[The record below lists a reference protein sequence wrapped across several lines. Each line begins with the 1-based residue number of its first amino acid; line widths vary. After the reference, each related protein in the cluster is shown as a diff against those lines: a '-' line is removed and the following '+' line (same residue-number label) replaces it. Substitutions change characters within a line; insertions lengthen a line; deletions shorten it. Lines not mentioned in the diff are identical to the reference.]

1 MLDPDYIQ
9 RLSEGAEEVASRL
22 HTDILRRVIQRIML
36 RLQRK
41 DDYLLTS
48 VDKWQLE
55 TLQEA
60 GFLREDMVKEIAKA
74 TGQQVTEI
82 KRAFEDAGVKTIAW
96 DNAVYKAAGLSPAP
110 LLNSP
115 QLLAILDRGYRKT
128 LQEWRNYTGTT
139 ATAAQR
145 LFIQVCDRA
154 YNQVISGSLSYTQA
168 VTEAVEAVSKSGVVV
183 HYPTGWRDTIETATL
198 RAVRTGVGQACA
210 EMTEARMDEL
220 DWDIVLTSAH
230 LGARY
235 GDGGENLTNH
245 AWWQG
250 RFFSRSGKDKRFP
263 PLSVCG
269 MGDVQGLCGANCR
282 HSIGPG
288 DGENNPYKG
297 YDSEENRKRYDLEQR
312 QRDLERRIR
321 NTKREVQGL
330 KAAVD
335 AADPETRPALEA
347 KNQKKARLLQ
357 KQNEGYNQFCS
368 ENGLKPLQD
377 RLKIA
382 GWDRKQAA
390 SATAAAGK
398 SLAKSSKSAI
408 IVSGDTN
415 MSVDIEIDK
424 FTPCLRDAKTGEII
438 ETAHSLATAEE
449 LKGLKKRSWKFNWSA
464 PSLRSSKIYKLLK
477 KGDTEIQGL
486 VAIEEDGRNSAFHL
500 SLAESAPHNLG
511 TGKQYEGVGG
521 HLFAIAVQKSI
532 DAGYGGFIYFEA
544 KNMELVKHYEE
555 KFGAALVGM
564 PHQYSMVIDEEAA
577 ARLVKAYT
585 LN

>member
-9 RLSEGAEEVASRL
+9 KLSEGAEEIASQL

-41 DDYLLTS
+41 DDYLLTA

-60 GFLREDMVKEIAKA
+60 GFLREDLVKEIAKA
-74 TGQQVTEI
+74 TGQQVSEI

-96 DNAVYKAAGLSPAP
+96 DNAVYKAAGLSPDP

-139 ATAAQR
+139 ATAAQQ

-168 VTEAVEAVSKSGVVV
+168 VAEAVEMVSKSGVVV

-210 EMTEARMDEL
+210 EMSEARMEEL

-250 RFFSRSGKDKRFP
+250 KFYSRSGKDKRFP
-263 PLSVCG
+263 PLSICG

-282 HSIGPG
+282 HSMGPG
-288 DGENNPYKG
+288 DGENNPYEG

-312 QRDLERRIR
+312 QRELERRIR

-335 AADPETRPALEA
+335 AADPDTRPALEE
-347 KNQKKARLLQ
+347 KYQKKAQLLQ
-357 KQNEGYNQFCS
+357 KQNSAYNQFCA

-398 SLAKSSKSAI
+398 ADDEANRLYRLDRIRQNRLTQHPELALPGAEIATAAPAKFEQYLFNPENPKGWAKGVAFTSHLGYDISNWEELREEILTRSKLFPSRAL
-408 IVSGDTN
+408 GDFGFG
-415 MSVDIEIDK
+415 MKYEQLLI
-424 FTPCLRDAKTGEII
+424 LYGKTGRPANVVVGWIMQNGAPQLTSAYIKEV
-438 ETAHSLATAEE
+438 
-449 LKGLKKRSWKFNWSA
+449 KGRENQ
-464 PSLRSSKIYKLLK
+464 I
-477 KGDTEIQGL
+477 
-486 VAIEEDGRNSAFHL
+486 V
-500 SLAESAPHNLG
+500 
-511 TGKQYEGVGG
+511 
-521 HLFAIAVQKSI
+521 
-532 DAGYGGFIYFEA
+532 
-544 KNMELVKHYEE
+544 
-555 KFGAALVGM
+555 
-564 PHQYSMVIDEEAA
+564 
-577 ARLVKAYT
+577 
-585 LN
+585 